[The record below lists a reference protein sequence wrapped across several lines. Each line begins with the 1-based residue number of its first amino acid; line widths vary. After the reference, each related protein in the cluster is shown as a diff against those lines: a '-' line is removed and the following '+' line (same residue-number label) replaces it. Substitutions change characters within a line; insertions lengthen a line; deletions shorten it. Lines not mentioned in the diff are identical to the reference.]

1 MIFKKNKPTKDK
13 TKMTLTIIQGNITY
27 AETDAIVNAAN
38 SGLREGGGVCGAIF
52 DAVEEVGGQD
62 AHRKLTDACR
72 AIGHCPT
79 GDAVITPSFG
89 LKATH
94 IIHAVGPVWSGRKAD
109 STDNPLV
116 APLTER
122 ELKQVEELA
131 SAYRAVLRVCNENN
145 LRSVTIPGISTGIF
159 GFPGAVA
166 AVVAKQICENEAGDI
181 DVTLIAYNDDSLI
194 ELQQAPSAE
203 GLALLNGHKF

>member
-13 TKMTLTIIQGNITY
+13 TKMTLTITQGNITY

-38 SGLREGGGVCGAIF
+38 SALREGGGVCGAIF
-52 DAVEEVGGQD
+52 GAVKKVGGQD
-62 AHRKLTDACR
+62 AHRKLTEACQ

-94 IIHAVGPVWSGRKAD
+94 IIHAVGPVWSGRKD
-109 STDNPLV
+109 DDLV
-116 APLTER
+116 APLNES
-122 ELKQVEELA
+122 ELKQVDELA
-131 SAYRAVLRVCNENN
+131 SAYRAVIRVCKESK
-145 LRSVTIPGISTGIF
+145 LRSVTIPGISTGIY
-159 GFPGAVA
+159 GFPGSVA

-181 DVTLIAYNDDSLI
+181 NVTLIAYNDDSLI

-203 GLALLNGHKF
+203 GLALLNGHKC

>member
-38 SGLREGGGVCGAIF
+38 SALREGGGVCGAIF
-52 DAVEEVGGQD
+52 GAVKKVGGQD
-62 AHRKLTDACR
+62 AHRKLTEACQ

-94 IIHAVGPVWSGRKAD
+94 IIHAVGPVWSGRKD
-109 STDNPLV
+109 DDLV
-116 APLTER
+116 APLNES
-122 ELKQVEELA
+122 ELKQVDELA
-131 SAYRAVLRVCNENN
+131 SAYRAVIRVCKESK
-145 LRSVTIPGISTGIF
+145 LRSVTIPGISTGIY
-159 GFPGAVA
+159 GFLGSVA

-181 DVTLIAYNDDSLI
+181 NVTLIAYNDDSLI

-203 GLALLNGHKF
+203 GLALLNGHKC